1 MKTVKTHFCL
11 VAALAALLVSLSACG
26 APADPASGSSSSDGG
41 DASSFSYSDGI
52 DENGLWEGLTAT
64 DYVELYDYDAFPV
77 PSTVH
82 AISDSAVQDE
92 ITAILESYATT
103 EQITDRAIVD
113 GDTVNIDYIG
123 SVDGVEFDGGNTDG
137 AGTDVTIGV
146 TSYIDGFLE
155 QLIGHN
161 PGDAFDI
168 NVTFPED
175 YGVDELNGKAAV
187 FATTVNYIAKTV
199 APELDDAFVADNLA
213 LDYGYSTVSEMQ
225 SGIHDDL
232 QKNAIQNYIYEHLTT
247 AVTVDSIPER
257 LIDYQRNMMLQYYTE
272 YAEGYGV
279 ELDEFLATYVG
290 VASVDE
296 LIETNSESNRQAAQY
311 SLVVQAITEDAKIS
325 VTNEDVAEYFES
337 QMGSPD
343 YSEYE
348 TDYGLPYLKQMV
360 LVQKTMEYL
369 SAHTIL
375 E

>member
-64 DYVELYDYDAFPV
+64 DYVELYDYDEFPV

-92 ITAILESYATT
+92 ITAILESYSTT

-199 APELDDAFVADNLA
+199 APELDDAFVADKLA
-213 LDYGYSTVSEMQ
+213 LDYGYTTVSEMQ

-360 LVQKTMEYL
+360 LVQKAMEYL